1 MRKTTMFSS
10 IGHTLMLLLLCL
22 FLHKPTQAIKKSYVV
37 YLGQQSYGSRLSAL
51 DVESVTNSHYAMLGS
66 YIGSAEKAKEAIFYS
81 YSKYFNGFA
90 ALLDEDEVAKIS
102 KNPNVLSIFLNK
114 PRELHTTH
122 SWDFLGFERNG
133 VISNRSIWSK
143 SKGED
148 IIIGNLDTG
157 VWPESMS
164 FNDEGVGPIPTRW
177 HGICQVDKNNTDNFH
192 CNRKLIGA
200 RYFYKGYLADLGDA
214 KNVTFNSARDLDGH
228 GTHTL
233 STAGGNFVA
242 NANIFGYGNGTASGG
257 SPQAR
262 VAAYKVC
269 WPPLAIGGG
278 CYEADILAAFEA
290 AISDGVDVISASL
303 GGSPVEFFESSTS
316 IGSFHAV
323 AQGIV
328 VVSSAGNT
336 GPSPH
341 TVSNLEPWSITVGA
355 STMDRSFTSFV
366 TLGNKKILEGASL
379 SESNLPPNKLYPLL
393 SAADARA
400 HNASSAN
407 ALLCKNGTLDPT
419 KVKGKILVCLRGD
432 NDRADKGVQAA
443 RAGAVGM
450 VLANNK
456 EGENDIIA
464 DAHVLPASHITFKD
478 GIYLFNYINST
489 KSPMASISRVE
500 TQMGVKPAPFMA
512 SFSSR
517 GPNSLDPSILKPD
530 ITAPGV
536 DIIAAFSEA
545 ASPSDQASD
554 KRRSSYSTLSGT
566 SMSCPH
572 VSGIVGLVKSI
583 HPDWSPAAIK
593 SAIMTTAR
601 IKDNTGQLITDSS
614 RQKATPFAFGAGHVQ
629 PNRAVDPGLVYD
641 QNITDYMNYLCNR
654 GYKDSHLSVFY
665 RKPYAC
671 PKYFSL
677 VDFNYP
683 TITIPNLK
691 IGHSLNVTRTLTNVG
706 PPSIYVVR
714 VAAPDEVLVSVEPNV
729 LRFKEKGEKREF
741 RVTLSLRSLTKN
753 KNSSSIDYVFGRLD
767 WTDGKH
773 HVRSYIAIR
782 PQN

>member
-1 MRKTTMFSS
+1 
-10 IGHTLMLLLLCL
+10 
-22 FLHKPTQAIKKSYVV
+22 
-37 YLGQQSYGSRLSAL
+37 
-51 DVESVTNSHYAMLGS
+51 
-66 YIGSAEKAKEAIFYS
+66 
-81 YSKYFNGFA
+81 
-90 ALLDEDEVAKIS
+90 
-102 KNPNVLSIFLNK
+102 
-114 PRELHTTH
+114 
-122 SWDFLGFERNG
+122 
-133 VISNRSIWSK
+133 
-143 SKGED
+143 
-148 IIIGNLDTG
+148 
-157 VWPESMS
+157 MS
-164 FNDEGVGPIPTRW
+164 FNDEGFGPVPTRW
-177 HGICQVDKNNTDNFH
+177 RGICQVDEDNTDNFQ

-200 RYFYKGYLADLGDA
+200 RYFYKGYFADLGDA

-233 STAGGNFVA
+233 STAGGNFVE
-242 NANIFGYGNGTASGG
+242 NVSIFGYGNGTASGG

-303 GGSPVEFFESSTS
+303 GGSPAEFFESSSS

-341 TVSNLEPWSITVGA
+341 TVSNVEPWSITVGA

-366 TLGNKKILEGASL
+366 TLGNLKILKGASL
-379 SESNLPPNKLYPLL
+379 SESNLPPNKRYPLI

-400 HNASSAN
+400 HNTSSAN

-419 KVKGKILVCLRGD
+419 KVKGKILVCLRGE

-456 EGENDIIA
+456 GENDIIA
-464 DAHVLPASHITFKD
+464 DALVLPASHITFKD
-478 GIYLFNYINST
+478 GVYLFNYINST
-489 KSPMASISRVE
+489 KCPMASISRVK
-500 TQMGVKPAPFMA
+500 THMGVKPAPFMA

-517 GPNSLDPSILKPD
+517 GPNALDPSILKPD

-536 DIIAAFSEA
+536 EIIAAFSEA

-554 KRRSSYSTLSGT
+554 KRRTSYNTLSGT

-572 VSGIVGLVKSI
+572 VSGIVSLIKSI

-593 SAIMTTAR
+593 SAIMTTASL
-601 IKDNTGQLITDSS
+601 KDNTENFMLDSS
-614 RQKATPFAFGAGHVQ
+614 LQKATPFAFGAGHVQ

-641 QNITDYMNYLCNR
+641 LNITDYMNYLCNR
-654 GYKDSHLSVFY
+654 GYNGSHLSAFY
-665 RKPYAC
+665 RKPYTC
-671 PKYFSL
+671 PESFSL

-691 IGHSLNVTRTLTNVG
+691 VGHPLNVTRTLTNVG
-706 PPSIYVVR
+706 PPSIYVVL
-714 VAAPDEVLVSVEPNV
+714 VTAPRKVLVSVEPKV
-729 LRFKEKGEKREF
+729 LKFKEKGEKREF
-741 RVTLSLRSLTKN
+741 TVTLSLRSLTKN
-753 KNSSSIDYVFGRLD
+753 KNSSSIGYVFGRLD

-773 HVRSYIAIR
+773 HVTSSIAVK

>member
-1 MRKTTMFSS
+1 MRNIMSSS
-10 IGHTLMLLLLCL
+10 ICHHSLLLLL
-22 FLHKPTQAIKKSYVV
+22 IFFFLQDPTQAIKKSYVV

-66 YIGSAEKAKEAIFYS
+66 YIGSTEKAKEAIFYS
-81 YSKYFNGFA
+81 YNKYFNGFA
-90 ALLDEDEVAKIS
+90 AVLDEDEVAKIS

-122 SWDFLGFERNG
+122 SWNFLGLERSDG
-133 VISNRSIWSK
+133 ISKRSIWSQ
-143 SKGED
+143 SEGED

-157 VWPESMS
+157 VWPESKS
-164 FNDEGVGPIPTRW
+164 FSDDGFGPVPTRW
-177 HGICQVDKNNTDNFH
+177 RGICQVDTNNTDNFH

-233 STAGGNFVA
+233 STAGGNFVE
-242 NANIFGYGNGTASGG
+242 NASIFGYGNGTASGG
-257 SPQAR
+257 SPKAR

-269 WPPLAIGGG
+269 WPPLAAGGG

-303 GGSPVEFFESSTS
+303 GGTPVEFFESSVS
-316 IGSFHAV
+316 IGSFHAA

-336 GPSPH
+336 GPSPS
-341 TVSNLEPWSITVGA
+341 TVSNVEPWSITVGA

-366 TLGNKKILEGASL
+366 TLDNKKILKGASL

-393 SAADARA
+393 SAADAGA
-400 HNASSAN
+400 HNASSAD
-407 ALLCKNGTLDPT
+407 ALLCKTGTLDPT
-419 KVKGKILVCLRGD
+419 KVEGKILVCLRGD

-456 EGENDIIA
+456 DGANDIIA

-517 GPNSLDPSILKPD
+517 GPNPLDPSILKPD

-536 DIIAAFSEA
+536 EVIAAFSEA
-545 ASPSDQASD
+545 ASPSDQPSD
-554 KRRSSYSTLSGT
+554 KRRSSYNTLSGT

-601 IKDNTGQLITDSS
+601 IKDNTGRLMLESS
-614 RQKATPFAFGAGHVQ
+614 LQNATPFAFGAGHVQ

-641 QNITDYMNYLCNR
+641 LNITDYMNYLCNR
-654 GYKDSHLSVFY
+654 AYKGSHLSVFY
-665 RKPYAC
+665 RKPYTC
-671 PKYFSL
+671 PKSFSL

-691 IGHSLNVTRTLTNVG
+691 IGQSLNVTRTLTNVG
-706 PPSIYVVR
+706 PPSTYVVR
-714 VAAPDEVLVSVEPNV
+714 IAAAREVLVSVEPNV
-729 LRFKEKGEKREF
+729 LNFKEKGEKREF
-741 RVTLSLRSLTKN
+741 RVSLSLRPLTTN
-753 KNSSSIDYVFGRLD
+753 NNSTGDYVFGRLD

-773 HVRSYIAIR
+773 HVRSSIAIR